1 MSEQAQQKQPLCDAP
16 LLLNAQQ
23 AASMCGKSLRT
34 WRSWDSAG
42 LVPRP
47 IRIRRCTLWR
57 SDELWQWIEAGCPRR
72 QEWEKHFPH
81 GGHRS
86 A

>member
-1 MSEQAQQKQPLCDAP
+1 MNNRTKQAEQDAP
-16 LLLNAQQ
+16 LLLSGQQ
-23 AASMCGKSLRT
+23 AAAMRGKSIRT
-34 WRSWDSAG
+34 WCNWDSAG

-57 SDELWQWIEAGCPRR
+57 WDELRQWIEADCPSR
-72 QEWEKHFPH
+72 QEWEQTYRKDR
-81 GGHRS
+81 HRS